1 MVRIGQL
8 AAALIFGV
16 VILGGRP
23 AAAQDTSFMD
33 MNMNMGCMLMA
44 GMHEMQLAVY
54 QSGARDD
61 SCQDIPST
69 GAALISISALSKELR
84 EMTTEVR
91 VVKDTGVEPVPG
103 ENLDPITLAY
113 LPPKNYPNGVITFP
127 VTFDK
132 PGKYAV
138 LVTVRDDKDMTMSG
152 RLVMTVGETFK
163 IWFAAFVVCAL
174 LLAGI
179 IGFYVWDQN
188 RKKHPVKT
196 V

>member
-8 AAALIFGV
+8 GAALILGV
-16 VILGGRP
+16 VVLGGRP

-54 QSGARDD
+54 QSGARED
-61 SCQDIPST
+61 SCEDIPSP
-69 GAALISISALSKELR
+69 GPALISLTAISKELR
-84 EMTTEVR
+84 DMTTEVR
-91 VVKDTGVEPVPG
+91 LVKDAGTEPAPG
-103 ENLDPITLAY
+103 TNLDPVTLAY
-113 LPPKNYPNGVITFP
+113 LPPKKYPTGVITFP

-138 LVTVRDDKDMTMSG
+138 LVTVTDDKDMVMSG
-152 RLVMTVGETFK
+152 RLVMTVGETYK
-163 IWFAAFVVCAL
+163 VWVAAFAICGV
-174 LLAGI
+174 LLAGVL
-179 IGFYVWDQN
+179 GFYLWDQN

-196 V
+196 A